1 MEASP
6 TTPDNDKK
14 GDSWAVLTI
23 GNSTLSG
30 NSASYGGGGVFNT
43 SGRWTG
49 AVLTINNRTFSG
61 NSAGYSGGG
70 IDNNGY
76 EIVGATATLNNSMI
90 SGNSSAVQVVVFTTA
105 RPLVAMEVWK
115 STTARWPPNSATYGG
130 GGVFN
135 VSYSLSQAMLQIN
148 NGTISGG
155 SAQTGG
161 GIDNES
167 DDGGAIAYISNGTF
181 SGNSASDSGG
191 GSVFNFDA
199 SVGGGRGGMSMIQD
213 SPGRRD
219 GRKHS
224 KPGRCCH
231 VRTATTSAMK
241 TVAAC

>member
-1 MEASP
+1 MVAAASSIP
-6 TTPDNDKK
+6 C
-14 GDSWAVLTI
+14 
-23 GNSTLSG
+23 
-30 NSASYGGGGVFNT
+30 
-43 SGRWTG
+43 RWTG
-49 AVLTINNRTFSG
+49 AVLTINNSTFSG

-90 SGNSSAVQVVVFTTA
+90 SGNSSVYVVDYNSA
-105 RPLVAMEVWK
+105 SAGGYGSLEVNN
-115 STTARWPPNSATYGG
+115 STLAANSATYGG

-191 GSVFNFDA
+191 GSVFNFA
-199 SVGGGRGGMSMIQD
+199 QGGGGAAV
-213 SPGRRD
+213 
-219 GRKHS
+219 
-224 KPGRCCH
+224 H
-231 VRTATTSAMK
+231 VN
-241 TVAAC
+241 